1 MERKRQ
7 QKKTTDKIS
16 LLYIIC
22 GASLWGFMGLFVRNI
37 NNTGFSSFDICFF
50 RSVGTAVFLF
60 IFLLIFNR
68 NALKIHL
75 KDIWCFI
82 GSGLISIVFFNY
94 CYFTTITRTSL
105 SIAAVLLYTSPAFVI
120 VLSAVI
126 FKERITVNRFI
137 AVALAIAGCVCVSGI
152 LGENSDNLSLPTL
165 LVGIGA
171 GLGYAL
177 YSIFSRIALNKGYS
191 TMTITFYTFLIASI
205 GTIPLLST
213 FNLPGQIIQHPEC
226 VLPILGL
233 IIIATVFPYMLY
245 TTGLKNTTNTTAS
258 ILACIEPVV
267 ATILGV
273 LLFNEALTVPNF
285 IGIVLILGASIL
297 IAL

>member
-1 MERKRQ
+1 MNT
-7 QKKTTDKIS
+7 KKTADKIS

-22 GASLWGFMGLFVRNI
+22 GAALWGFMGLFVRSI
-37 NNTGFSSFDICFF
+37 NSAGFSSFDICFF
-50 RSVGTAVFLF
+50 RSSGTAVFLF
-60 IFLLIFNR
+60 IFLIMFNK

-126 FKERITVNRFI
+126 FKEPITINRFI

-152 LGENSDNLSLPTL
+152 FSESSNNISGSTL

-177 YSIFSRIALNKGYS
+177 YSIFSRIAINRGYS
-191 TMTITFYTFLIASI
+191 TMTITFYTFLIASA
-205 GTIPLLST
+205 GTIPFLST
-213 FNLPGQIIQHPEC
+213 PHLCIRILQHPHC
-226 VLPILGL
+226 LIPILGL
-233 IIIATVFPYMLY
+233 ILIATVLPYMLY

-258 ILACIEPVV
+258 ILACIEPMV
-267 ATILGV
+267 ATILGI
-273 LLFNEALTVPNF
+273 LLFNEALTLPDF
-285 IGIVLILGASIL
+285 IGIMLILGASVL
-297 IAL
+297 IVL

>member
-1 MERKRQ
+1 MNR
-7 QKKTTDKIS
+7 KKTADKIS

-22 GASLWGFMGLFVRNI
+22 GAALWGFMGLFVRSI
-37 NNTGFSSFDICFF
+37 NHIGFSSFDICFF
-50 RSVGTAVFLF
+50 RSIGTAAFLF
-60 IFLLIFNR
+60 VFLLIFNT
-68 NALKIHL
+68 NAFKIKL
-75 KDIWCFI
+75 KDIGCFI

-94 CYFTTITRTSL
+94 CYFTTITKTSL

-120 VLSAVI
+120 VLSAII
-126 FKERITVNRFI
+126 FKERITLSRFV
-137 AVALAIAGCVCVSGI
+137 AVLLAIAGCVCVSGI
-152 LGENSDNLSLPTL
+152 FGETTNSLSYPTL

-177 YSIFSRIALNKGYS
+177 YSIFSRIAINKGYS
-191 TMTITFYTFLIASI
+191 TMTITFYTFLIASV
-205 GTIPLLST
+205 GTIPFLST
-213 FNLPGQIIQHPEC
+213 LNLPGQIANNPDCI
-226 VLPILGL
+226 VPILGL
-233 IIIATVFPYMLY
+233 ILVATILPYMFY

-273 LLFNEALTVPNF
+273 LLFNEALTIPNF
-285 IGIVLILGASIL
+285 IGIVLILGASVL

>member
-1 MERKRQ
+1 MT
-7 QKKTTDKIS
+7 KKNFSDKIS

-22 GASLWGFMGLFVRNI
+22 GAALWGFLGIFVRSI

-50 RSVGTAVFLF
+50 RSFGTAVFLF
-60 IFLLIFNR
+60 IFLLTFNK
-68 NALKIHL
+68 NALKIRL

-94 CYFTTITRTSL
+94 CYFTTITKTSL

-137 AVALAIAGCVCVSGI
+137 AVTLAIAGCVCVSGI
-152 LGENSDNLSLPTL
+152 FGENSGNLSVPTFL
-165 LVGIGA
+165 AGIGA

-191 TMTITFYTFLIASI
+191 TMTITFYTFLIASV
-205 GTIPLLST
+205 GTIPFLST
-213 FNLPGQIIQHPEC
+213 FNLPGQIAKHPGC
-226 VLPILGL
+226 IAPILG
-233 IIIATVFPYMLY
+233 IILVSTVLPYMLY

-258 ILACIEPVV
+258 ILACIEPMI

-273 LLFNEALTVPNF
+273 LLFNEAMTLPNF

>member
-1 MERKRQ
+1 MNS
-7 QKKTTDKIS
+7 KKTADKVS

-37 NNTGFSSFDICFF
+37 NHTGFSSLDICFF
-50 RSVGTAVFLF
+50 RSIGTAVFLF
-60 IFLLIFNR
+60 IFLLVFNR

-75 KDIWCFI
+75 RDIWCFI
-82 GSGLISIVFFNY
+82 GSGLVSIVFFNY

-126 FKERITVNRFI
+126 FRERITVSRFA
-137 AVALAIAGCVCVSGI
+137 AVILAIAGCVCVSGI
-152 LGENSDNLSLPTL
+152 FGERSGNLSFPTL

-191 TMTITFYTFLIASI
+191 TMTITFYTFLIAAV
-205 GTIPLLST
+205 GTIPFLST
-213 FNLPGQIIQHPEC
+213 FNLLGQIIKNPEC
-226 VLPILGL
+226 ALPILGL
-233 IIIATVFPYMLY
+233 IIIATVLPYMLY

-285 IGIVLILGASIL
+285 IGIILILGASVL
-297 IAL
+297 IAI